1 MAQSEL
7 DSPENFSV
15 TTSLRIV
22 VADDEPD
29 MLDYFQVI
37 LAKSGHRV
45 VAVAENGKQLVA
57 QCCASRPDLVIT
69 DIRMP
74 EQDGIDAVREI
85 CRDAPVPVVLVTGQ
99 TAPRHLED
107 ALRETVLAYLAKPF
121 RHDEL
126 TSAIERAMQR
136 FEEFEALLDAN
147 GDRRGAVQNRK
158 LLNDAKG
165 VLMMRERLSETAA
178 FQRLQTLATDNS
190 QDLREVAQQVIASQA
205 SQSLEAQCN
214 HTV

>member
-1 MAQSEL
+1 
-7 DSPENFSV
+7 
-15 TTSLRIV
+15 
-22 VADDEPD
+22 
-29 MLDYFQVI
+29 
-37 LAKSGHRV
+37 
-45 VAVAENGKQLVA
+45 
-57 QCCASRPDLVIT
+57 
-69 DIRMP
+69 
-74 EQDGIDAVREI
+74 
-85 CRDAPVPVVLVTGQ
+85 
-99 TAPRHLED
+99 
-107 ALRETVLAYLAKPF
+107 
-121 RHDEL
+121 
-126 TSAIERAMQR
+126 MQR

-205 SQSLEAQCN
+205 SQTLEAQCN